1 MVHADAS
8 KWERIVPVSLFV
20 VLIGVFF
27 WMYYP
32 SLGSYPLRDWDESI
46 YAQVARQSHDPLAF
60 QWDGLGP
67 GDAVHTWF
75 EKPPLVIWVIQ
86 LSQYILGVNELAA
99 RASMPL
105 FVVGTLIVIFLWA
118 RDSAASNWAGLLA
131 AAAIFVIPHYLIVA
145 GLLTYDIP
153 VAFFMC
159 LALLCYGRRQRA
171 LGYVY
176 AFWLAVGLGVLTK
189 SVVGLLPIPI
199 VLLDS
204 LLFRDFRWLTGKRTW
219 WGPVLFLVV
228 IIPWHLVETI
238 RFGNAFWHIYFY
250 VHVFMRGTSSL
261 ENHGAPFWYYV
272 YIFQQHPFFEL
283 CLLTFVVS
291 MYQIWQNVW
300 RRALLLPLIACGTVF
315 LFFSVSVSKLVHY
328 IVPFY
333 PFAALL
339 IGLSL
344 YWVLTLVKQLW
355 LRRGLYVAT
364 LCVLLLA
371 GYQVNQYRLI
381 RMQGPVYSDVKE
393 IAGWIGKQANV
404 SAVEYH
410 TLETS
415 TEVIDGRPLLV
426 YYLNRSLAPAN
437 TLLLREQDQVY
448 RTRTHV
454 VYRQGDRYVVVAV
467 RYIP

>member
-1 MVHADAS
+1 M
-8 KWERIVPVSLFV
+8 SLLV
-20 VLIGVFF
+20 ILISIFF

-60 QWDGLGP
+60 QWDGLGS
-67 GDAVHTWF
+67 GDSVRTWF
-75 EKPPLVIWVIQ
+75 EKPPLIIWITQ
-86 LSQYILGVNELAA
+86 LSQHVLGVNELAA

-118 RDSAASNWAGLLA
+118 KDTAASHWAGLLA
-131 AAAIFVIPHYLIVA
+131 AAGVLVIPHYLIVA

-159 LALLCYGRRQRA
+159 LALFCYGRRQRA
-171 LGYVY
+171 IGYVY

-204 LLFRDFRWLTGKRTW
+204 LFFRDFRWLFDKRRW
-219 WGPVLFLVV
+219 WGPLLFLVV
-228 IIPWHLVETI
+228 AAPWHIVETL
-238 RFGNAFWHIYFY
+238 RFGSAFWHIYFY
-250 VHVFMRGTSSL
+250 VHVLVRGTSSL

-283 CLLTFVVS
+283 CLLASVVGV
-291 MYQIWQNVW
+291 YQIWQGAR
-300 RRALLLPLIACGTVF
+300 RRAFALPLIAGGVVF
-315 LFFSVSVSKLVHY
+315 LFFSISVSKLVHY

-344 YWVLTLVKQLW
+344 YWVLTRVKQPLVRW
-355 LRRGLYVAT
+355 GLYVVT
-364 LCVLLLA
+364 FCVLLLA
-371 GYQVNQYRLI
+371 GYQTNQYRLI
-381 RMQGPVYSDVKE
+381 RMQGPVYTDVKE
-393 IAGWIGKQANV
+393 IAEWIGKQENV

-426 YYLNRSLAPAN
+426 YYLNRPLAPAD
-437 TLLLREQDQVY
+437 TTILTEQEQVY
-448 RTRTHV
+448 RTRTHL
-454 VYRQGDRYVVVAV
+454 VYRKGDRYVVVAA